1 MLPHVPPVLN
11 ALFCGRASPD
21 KLRYCGR
28 GGHLRSG
35 TYAAGSAPFF
45 VGGTCGSDHEVTA
58 ARPGRARPCRVM
70 SFAWVT
76 VRLRG
81 RRQGERLWAARSPA
95 CFLRPLGGGGR
106 GGMRRPGGC
115 VGC

>member
-58 ARPGRARPCRVM
+58 ARPGPARPCRVM
-70 SFAWVT
+70 SLPWLTAP
-76 VRLRG
+76 LRCPP
-81 RRQGERLWAARSPA
+81 QGDRPVSAPSRDGVFLPPGATLA
-95 CFLRPLGGGGR
+95 C
-106 GGMRRPGGC
+106 
-115 VGC
+115 